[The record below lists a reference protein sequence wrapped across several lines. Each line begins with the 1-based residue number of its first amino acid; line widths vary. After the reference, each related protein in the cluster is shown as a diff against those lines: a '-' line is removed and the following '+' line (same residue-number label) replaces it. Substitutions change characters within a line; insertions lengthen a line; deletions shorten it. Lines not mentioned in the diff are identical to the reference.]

1 MYPCDLTPRTN
12 QLRTQRAKDKPLL
25 RKQDRSFEKSCKP
38 WFSKAC
44 GNTLNHLFFSFFLK
58 AQRSREANSSGGRQ
72 EQCPLGSEVE
82 VGGEATSGDSSG
94 RRVVVMVPV
103 VGGLGA
109 SAART
114 SCRSRSTT
122 PLFLN
127 TQHDADVLHRL
138 LKDCV
143 KTGKLGSV
151 WVPVRRHAQ
160 HKKVN
165 RPLVETS
172 VTSLGNVEYDWMSA
186 QYNRSTDDITL
197 LPFPEKVNQRK
208 GIICV
213 KKKVEE

>member
-1 MYPCDLTPRTN
+1 MIPRHRVCVSLCVAGLVVATCSPAP
-12 QLRTQRAKDKPLL
+12 Q
-25 RKQDRSFEKSCKP
+25 
-38 WFSKAC
+38 
-44 GNTLNHLFFSFFLK
+44 

-138 LKDCV
+138 LK
-143 KTGKLGSV
+143 GG
-151 WVPVRRHAQ
+151 
-160 HKKVN
+160 
-165 RPLVETS
+165 
-172 VTSLGNVEYDWMSA
+172 
-186 QYNRSTDDITL
+186 
-197 LPFPEKVNQRK
+197 
-208 GIICV
+208 
-213 KKKVEE
+213 